1 MKNNL
6 SQVISYHELEKT
18 LGLEKNLPVTE
29 DWSAAADFLKTISNL
44 CIENKPGTIVECSS
58 GTSSLVLSRCCQLN
72 QCGHVYSLENGQ
84 QFVEQT
90 RQRLDDFS
98 LSAYCDVVHAPL
110 QNIQLEDEGFQWY
123 ELANFPVTEID
134 VLVIDGPPGFIQKH
148 SRYPALPLLYDRL
161 ADRCVVFLDDAAR
174 DDEQEIVSRWLALY
188 PEFQS
193 EYIDNQRGCF
203 ILKRG

>member
-1 MKNNL
+1 M
-6 SQVISYHELEKT
+6 SYQELEKT
-18 LGLEKNLPVTE
+18 LGFEKRLPVTE
-29 DWSAAADFLKTISNL
+29 DWSAAADFLKTISDF
-44 CIENKPGTIVECSS
+44 CIGNKPGTIVECSS

-72 QCGHVYSLENGQ
+72 QCGHVYSLENGM

-90 RQRLDDFS
+90 QQRLEDFS

-110 QNIQLEDEGFQWY
+110 QSIQLEDEEFQWY
-123 ELANFPVTEID
+123 ELSGFPVTEID

-161 ADRCVVFLDDAAR
+161 ADRCAVFLDDAAR
-174 DDEQEIVSRWLALY
+174 DEEQEIVSRWLELY

-193 EYIDNQRGCF
+193 EYIENERGCF